1 MSMGVVGFCHRT
13 VRPSRF
19 HICARGKVCTSV
31 IRPQQHNWY
40 SKQVQLGDWQ
50 GVAAV
55 VPEVCGCG
63 AGATDERVEWLRR
76 IEIVY
81 GRVRTCLMCLR
92 AMQLSYTAMRLTVT
106 L

>member
-76 IEIVY
+76 IETVY
-81 GRVRTCLMCLR
+81 GRVRTCLMRLR
-92 AMQLSYTAMRLTVT
+92 AMHRCAL
-106 L
+106 